1 MKGYLKREDDF
12 STRRAH
18 IAGLSDVE
26 LKDRFWQLAE
36 EAVNPLLDMAKTYT
50 SPSIE
55 RSVLLRM
62 GFSSIEAQPIVNGVI
77 ERGLMGKGAGHVVYR
92 IAKEKN
98 ISVRQAGLEMID
110 GKHWDEAVEIFKG
123 GQK

>member
-12 STRRAH
+12 TTRRAH
-18 IAGLSDVE
+18 IAGLSDAD
-26 LKDRFWQLAE
+26 LKDKFWQLAE

-50 SPSIE
+50 TPSIE

-62 GFSSIEAQPIVNGVI
+62 GFSSIEAQPIVNGVM

-110 GKHWDEAVEIFKG
+110 GKHWDDAVEIFKG